1 MRVTFNMMSLKYIQN
16 LQNSL
21 ERMSIANDKVTKGRN
36 LLSPESDV
44 VAYAS
49 SINVQR
55 TIDEGQQFA
64 KNAENASNWL
74 SNYDNELQ
82 RAFDLIRTAKNQY
95 AIAGANDSQNSTSRK
110 ALAGDVSNMLQ
121 SLVDVGNANYFGRY
135 FFSGYKTDTKAF
147 AANSRII
154 SSVKIDSVATDADI
168 IKRAV
173 FADMPELKK
182 GSYKLNVTSS
192 GEYVTISL
200 LDSNGNKMI
209 IDSNGSDE
217 SAKNGNYSGTELR
230 IKYRAG
236 EVVNLGVG
244 VAVKLPQT
252 NVSFN
257 ATFNFT
263 PGDDITYQGDDGIVT
278 TKIGYQQ
285 DVAINFTGKE
295 VFTEVERI
303 LQGTRYNTVKGL
315 QVTETSKFSEID
327 GANIALADYIDI
339 SGTDHNGLKVGTAKI
354 RGLENVTFDMTN
366 KTSAE
371 RTISITY
378 AGKTQNITLDQR
390 SYKDIDDVVFSLN
403 RELETAGWGEEIEV
417 VPDGDKLLFTTTR
430 SGNGVKITIDASL
443 NNPFGLSENPIS
455 ASGKDTT
462 FEFGFDSYETDPL
475 SVSFAGVTTGNPI
488 TVYIDNNYIQ
498 VSTSASTLSDVASEI
513 NANLQNLGLDS
524 IYNASVTGTNLI
536 IEKMNIN
543 FSNNSILTVKIDDTI
558 TEQYKSANAR
568 GNGYPFSS
576 EKRVSDLLNFIEE
589 LYDNAVDA
597 KIDNGYLVISD
608 KRSGESRF
616 SIKIN
621 PGNTGIGYP
630 EIDQNVILK
639 GKYTGAFD
647 DEWNVI
653 VNSATNTILVT
664 DSNGNTVKS
673 TTIPIN
679 YHGEEIDLGYG
690 VNIILPDN
698 NSHSFKVKLKASAN
712 LSFGDMNIVQEG
724 KNVNTFRSL
733 KNLYDALNLDIPQ
746 EGIGAPSAWKDE
758 NFKSTLKPYLDGTFR
773 GNYNDQWKYEIQ
785 SKDKKTSFYLQKE
798 LSTTSISEIGSSG
811 NVDFNILLKDKN
823 GNITSV
829 SFSGV
834 SITNVVSSINSNSTL
849 YANGVK
855 AELINNRLVVK
866 SGSGLQ
872 EIELNPLN
880 NASATLLG
888 FLPNNSV
895 SSKNNINLNLSNTT
909 DSQRTIT
916 FNYNNGSWQTASI
929 IVDKKYYSSLDQ
941 LVNEINNNPALP
953 AGITAVN
960 VDNRLT
966 FNYTTPSISGLL
978 VSGDHEGTLGFFKSG
993 DEVKVKISNAKGEL
1007 INEINFD
1014 TSNKLRDVADGVK
1027 LSFDNGLAYA
1037 TDYFTSTVG
1046 SGINYEID
1054 ILDKAENQIN
1064 EKLTIAGTRMNRVES
1079 VITFQQTVKTSSETV
1094 KAKYLGSTPQDATA
1108 AITEFQLAQQAYQA
1122 ALATSAKIMQLSIL
1136 DYIR

>member
-21 ERMSIANDKVTKGRN
+21 ERMSLANDKVTKGRN

-64 KNAENASNWL
+64 KNAENASGWL

-95 AIAGANDSQNSTSRK
+95 AIAGANASQNSVSRK

-147 AANSRII
+147 AADSRIV
-154 SSVKIDSVATDADI
+154 SSVKIDSVATEADI
-168 IKRAV
+168 IKRGV

-182 GSYKLNVTSS
+182 GSYKLNVSSS

-200 LDSNGNKMI
+200 QDSKGKKVI

-217 SAKNGNYSGTELR
+217 SAKDGNYSGTELKV
-230 IKYRAG
+230 KYRAG

-263 PGDDITYQGDDGIVT
+263 PGDDITYQGDDGVVT

-285 DVAINFTGKE
+285 DVGINFTGKE

-315 QVTETSKFSEID
+315 QITETTKFSEID
-327 GANIALADYIDI
+327 GANLTSADYIDI
-339 SGTDHNGLKVGTAKI
+339 SGTDHNGLKIGTAKI

-378 AGKTQNITLDQR
+378 AGKTQNITLAQR
-390 SYKDIDDVVFSLN
+390 SYKNIDDIVFSLN
-403 RELETAGWGEEIEV
+403 RELETVGWGEEIKV
-417 VPDGDKLLFTTTR
+417 IPDGDKLLFNTTR
-430 SGNGVKITIDASL
+430 SGNGVRIIIDASL
-443 NNPFGLSENPIS
+443 NNPFGLSENPAS
-455 ASGKDTT
+455 ASGTDTT
-462 FEFGFDSYETDPL
+462 FEFGFDSYKTDPL
-475 SVSFAGVTTGNPI
+475 SVSFAGVATGNQI
-488 TVYIDNNYIQ
+488 TLYVDNNYIE
-498 VSTSASTLSDVASEI
+498 VSTSASTLADVASEI
-513 NANLQNLGLDS
+513 NASLQNLGLDS
-524 IYNASVTGTNLI
+524 LYNASVDGANLK
-536 IEKMNIN
+536 IEKMNVN
-543 FSNNSILTVKIDDTI
+543 FFNNSILTVKIDDTI
-558 TEQYKSANAR
+558 TKQYKSSNAR
-568 GNGYPFSS
+568 DNGYPFSS
-576 EKRVSDLLNFIEE
+576 EKRISDLLNFIEN
-589 LYDNAVDA
+589 LYDNAVEA
-597 KIDNGYLVISD
+597 KLNNGYLVIND
-608 KRSGESRF
+608 KRGGESRL
-616 SIKIN
+616 SIKLN

-630 EIDQNVILK
+630 EIDQNVVLR

-647 DEWNVI
+647 DEWI
-653 VNSATNTILVT
+653 VNVNTATNTITVT

-673 TTIPIN
+673 TTIPVD

-690 VNIILPDN
+690 VNMILPDN
-698 NSHSFKVKLKASAN
+698 NSHSFKLKLKSSAN

-724 KNVNTFRSL
+724 KNVNTFRTL
-733 KNLYDALNLDIPQ
+733 KNLYEALNLDIPQ
-746 EGIGAPSAWKDE
+746 EGIGAPSAWRDE
-758 NFKSTLKPYLDGTFR
+758 KFKSTLKPYLDGTFR

-785 SKDKKTSFYLQKE
+785 TKDKKTSFYLQKE
-798 LSTTSISEIGSSG
+798 LTTTSISEIGSSG
-811 NVDFNILLKDKN
+811 NADFNIVLKDKN

-829 SFSGV
+829 TFSAV
-834 SITNVVSSINSNSTL
+834 PITNVVSSINSDSTL
-849 YANGVK
+849 SANGVK
-855 AELINNRLVVK
+855 AELVNNKLVVK

-880 NASATLLG
+880 STSANLLG
-888 FLPNNSV
+888 FSPYNSV
-895 SSKNNINLNLSNTT
+895 SSKNNLNLKLSDTT
-909 DSQRTIT
+909 DLQRTIT

-929 IVDKKYYSSLDQ
+929 LVDKKDYDSLDQ
-941 LVNEINNNPALP
+941 LINEINSNPSLP
-953 AGITAVN
+953 AGITAAN

-966 FNYTTPSISGLL
+966 FNYTPAISGLL
-978 VSGDHEGTLGFFKSG
+978 VSGDYEGTLGFLKAG
-993 DEVKVKISNAKGEL
+993 DEVNVKVSNAKGEL
-1007 INEINFD
+1007 INEIKLD

-1027 LSFDNGLAYA
+1027 LSFDNGFAYA

-1046 SGINYEID
+1046 SGINYEIG
-1054 ILDKAENQIN
+1054 ILDRAENQIN

-1079 VITFQQTVKTSSETV
+1079 VVTFQQTVKTSSESV
-1094 KAKYLGSTPQDATA
+1094 KARYLGSTPQDATA
-1108 AITEFQLAQQAYQA
+1108 AITEFQIAQQAYQA